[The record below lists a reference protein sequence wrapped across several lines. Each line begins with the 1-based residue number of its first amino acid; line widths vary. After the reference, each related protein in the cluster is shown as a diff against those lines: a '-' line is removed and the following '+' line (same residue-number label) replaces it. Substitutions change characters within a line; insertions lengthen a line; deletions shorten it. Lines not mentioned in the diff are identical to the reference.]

1 MDLTTQTVPGDGYVT
16 LRVSGELDMHT
27 AATLREAA
35 LEALRQH
42 GTTMWLDL
50 RDVSFMDSTGL
61 EVLLAT
67 RRRTEL
73 EGGSLT
79 LVGPNACRLRV
90 LEVTGLDKVFTIAAD
105 ESGAPC
111 LSHSGQREDLA
122 AVLVTRIVCSNC
134 AVRLPV
140 LGHDGPAVVPHVPV
154 VRCRA

>member
-1 MDLTTQTVPGDGYVT
+1 MDLTTQTVPGDGCVT
-16 LRVSGELDMHT
+16 LRASGELDLHT
-27 AATLREAA
+27 APILRDAA

-79 LVGPNACRLRV
+79 LVGPTPAVLRV
-90 LEVTGLDKVFTIAAD
+90 LEVTGLDKLFTIAAD
-105 ESGAPC
+105 ESGAP
-111 LSHSGQREDLA
+111 
-122 AVLVTRIVCSNC
+122 V
-134 AVRLPV
+134 
-140 LGHDGPAVVPHVPV
+140 
-154 VRCRA
+154 

>member
-1 MDLTTQTVPGDGYVT
+1 MDLTTQTVPGEGCVT

-27 AATLREAA
+27 ASTLRDAA

-42 GTTMWLDL
+42 GTTMRLDL

-79 LVGPNACRLRV
+79 LVGPTPAVLRV
-90 LEVTGLDKVFTIAAD
+90 LEVTGLDKLFIIAAD
-105 ESGAPC
+105 DSGAP
-111 LSHSGQREDLA
+111 
-122 AVLVTRIVCSNC
+122 V
-134 AVRLPV
+134 
-140 LGHDGPAVVPHVPV
+140 
-154 VRCRA
+154 